1 MRHGVAGRKFSRHTG
16 PRLALYKGL
25 VNALFEHEQIRTTE
39 AKAKEARGFAEQI
52 ITLGKR
58 GDLHARRQA
67 IAFLGHT
74 RTVDKVFHDIAPR
87 YAERAGGYTR
97 IIKVGMRKGDAA
109 PLVQLELVAGSPPLT
124 PAAPGAGA
132 QGAR

>member
-25 VNALFEHEQIRTTE
+25 VNALFEHERIQTTE
-39 AKAKEARGFAEQI
+39 AKAKEVRGFAEQI

-67 IAFLGHT
+67 LAFLGLT
-74 RTVDKVFHDIAPR
+74 RSVDKVFHTLAPR
-87 YAERAGGYTR
+87 YTERPGGYTR
-97 IIKVGMRKGDAA
+97 IVKVGMRKGDAA
-109 PLVQLELVAGSPPLT
+109 PLVQLELVAAPQAT
-124 PAAPGAGA
+124 PATSG
-132 QGAR
+132 R